1 MKKLTCELCGS
12 SEFTKNSE
20 GFFVCDFCRTKYTPE
35 QAKKMVVEGS
45 VTLDRSSEATRLIVL
60 AEESLKHQN
69 PSEAYDYASRA
80 LEINPESGPAWL
92 CKGRASGWSSTIQNF
107 RIEEVIGAFFNA
119 EKFTPEESRQ
129 ALREECALEMNRV
142 ASAVYTLSRNHAI
155 EFATV
160 DGVWVEHISRCSA
173 IFELWDESYAWNEED
188 RIPLDNKIQ
197 ACTELITGIRYTDY
211 DGTGGVRR
219 LSEQYSVYVQELIDS
234 AAEKL
239 KKFDPEFSAP
249 KPQAQAAGCFVI
261 TATMGNELAY
271 PVVVLRQLRDQV
283 LLESP
288 LGRSFV
294 RWYYLNG
301 PKLAAKISPSVALRA
316 LSFVFVV
323 LPSTLVAAIALGV
336 KGFRSSQKF

>member
-35 QAKKMVVEGS
+35 QAQKMVVEGS
-45 VTLDRSSEATRLIVL
+45 VTVDRSSEATRLIVL

-92 CKGRASGWSSTIQNF
+92 CKGRAAGWSSTIQNF
-107 RIEEVIGAFFNA
+107 RLEEVIGAFFNA

-129 ALREECALEMNRV
+129 ALREECALEMNKI

-160 DGVWVEHISRCSA
+160 DGVWVQHISRCNS
-173 IFELWDESYAWNEED
+173 IFELWDESYAWNEEV
-188 RIPLDNKIQ
+188 RTPLDDKIQ

-211 DGTGGVRR
+211 DGTGRVLH
-219 LSEQYSVYVQELIDS
+219 LSEAYSVYVQGLIDT

-271 PVVVLRQLRDQV
+271 PVVVLRQLRDQILV
-283 LLESP
+283 ESP
-288 LGRSFV
+288 LGRFFV
-294 RWYYLNG
+294 NWYYLNG

-336 KGFRSSQKF
+336 KGFRGSQKL